1 MLAAETTRGRRLICA
16 VDRGADLIATIRA
29 LVGEREVR
37 SAEIRGA
44 GFLDEIELARFDPM
58 AQAWR
63 GADRLS
69 GPLELLSLWG
79 SVSEHS
85 GEVSVKLQ
93 AAVLP
98 IHGGAVSGGHVASAR
113 VYAVELVVDCFD
125 DVILRRHPDAT
136 TGLPQWKEAIS
147 LGGPASLPD
156 QLTET
161 IDQIDPARAARALP
175 ITTTGDSPA
184 QPPPPGGSPRRYQRY
199 PTGSPM
205 AAFEEP
211 TPTGQVLAAPPDLAA
226 AEPPS
231 EPPES
236 PGDPAAVIAGD
247 LIAHP
252 KLGRCVVEAV
262 EPGGEYAKLRLRS
275 GRMVRMSLTAVEL
288 VHRPGTTAPRIF
300 DAIV

>member
-16 VDRGADLIATIRA
+16 LDRGADLVSTIRA
-29 LVGEREVR
+29 LVSEREIR
-37 SAEIRGA
+37 SAEIRG
-44 GFLDEIELARFDPM
+44 GGYLEEVDLARFDPM
-58 AQAWR
+58 AQTWR
-63 GADRLS
+63 GADHLS
-69 GPLELLSLWG
+69 GPLELLSMWG

-85 GEVSVKLQ
+85 GEVSVRLQ

-98 IHGGAVSGGHVASAR
+98 IHGGSVSGGHVSSAR
-113 VYAVELVVDCFD
+113 VYAVELIVECFD
-125 DVILRRHPDAT
+125 DVILRRHPDPA

-147 LGGPASLPD
+147 LGRPMTLPD

-175 ITTTGDSPA
+175 MTSPPTNPQVEVEA
-184 QPPPPGGSPRRYQRY
+184 EPAAANRQYQRY

-205 AAFEEP
+205 AVFEEP
-211 TPTGQVLAAPPDLAA
+211 TPTGQVLAVPPDLAGS
-226 AEPPS
+226 EDPSQPPS
-231 EPPES
+231 
-236 PGDPAAVIAGD
+236 DPAAVIAGD

-262 EPGGEYAKLRLRS
+262 EPDGEYAKLRLRS
-275 GRMVRMSLTAVEL
+275 GRIVRMSLTAVEL

>member
-16 VDRGADLIATIRA
+16 LDRGAELIATLRQLI
-29 LVGEREVR
+29 GEREVR

-44 GFLDEIELARFDPM
+44 GLLEEIELARFDPG
-58 AQAWR
+58 ALAWR
-63 GADRLS
+63 GADRLT

-79 SVSEHS
+79 SVSEHGGAPS
-85 GEVSVKLQ
+85 LKLQ
-93 AAVLP
+93 ACVLP
-98 IHGGAVSGGHVASAR
+98 IHGGSVSGGHVASAR
-113 VYAVELVVDCFD
+113 VYAVELVIECFD
-125 DVILRRHPDAT
+125 DVILRRHPDAA

-147 LGGPASLPD
+147 VGRPMPLPD

-161 IDQIDPARAARALP
+161 IDQIDPARAARTFPMVGESAP
-175 ITTTGDSPA
+175 DPDPA
-184 QPPPPGGSPRRYQRY
+184 APNRQYQRY

-211 TPTGQVLAAPPDLAA
+211 TPTGQVSAAPPGRASTQ
-226 AEPPS
+226 EPAS
-231 EPPES
+231 H
-236 PGDPAAVIAGD
+236 DPAALIGGD
-247 LIAHP
+247 LVVHP
-252 KLGRCVVEAV
+252 RLGRCVVEAV

-275 GRMVRMSLTAVEL
+275 GRIVRMSLTVVEL